1 MQQTI
6 KKPQIKL
13 MGICVRTSY
22 QNELDKMTGNIFP
35 CVQRYFH
42 GSLFE
47 KIPNRVKP
55 GTTFCAYTN
64 YESDYTGA
72 YTYFI
77 GEEVSSFESS
87 LPEGFQILT
96 IPKQQYV
103 KFTTSPAPMPDVIIN
118 AWQYIWKKSQEE
130 LGGKRSYQTDFEI
143 YDERASDHQNI
154 ILDLYVGIEPSAK
167 MEYVKKQD
175 SIKYD
180 NSPNCTVYEYPMKN
194 SEMNI
199 GIAEITAIPAENF

>member
-1 MQQTI
+1 MQQTLI
-6 KKPQIKL
+6 EKPQIKL

-22 QNELDKMTGNIFP
+22 KNELDKMTGNISP

-42 GSLFE
+42 GLLFE
-47 KIPNRVKP
+47 KTPNRVKP

-96 IPKQQYV
+96 TSKQQYV

-118 AWQYIWKKSQEE
+118 AWQYIW
-130 LGGKRSYQTDFEI
+130 I
-143 YDERASDHQNI
+143 
-154 ILDLYVGIEPSAK
+154 VGLNVMTLTGYI
-167 MEYVKKQD
+167 
-175 SIKYD
+175 
-180 NSPNCTVYEYPMKN
+180 
-194 SEMNI
+194 
-199 GIAEITAIPAENF
+199 